1 MFIKAFD
8 KDLRGSESFQF
19 EVGKTYTTKA
29 DNPVVWFHY
38 GDKATTALCF
48 YPKEDTRFCIV
59 EPLGRTHTRYHHR
72 CVTVKSFATDT
83 IRIVRELSRDE
94 VCRLLLEENCPWW
107 LANRLRPPFA
117 VMAQYGNCLRGAFA
131 VREILTTRHDFTI
144 EQHLVLLPKKHH
156 LIVYK
161 YHYRRV
167 MAMQKPPC
175 TEVPVQPTAGGAGVG
190 AP

>member
-1 MFIKAFD
+1 MFIKAID
-8 KDLRGSESFQF
+8 KDLKGSESFQF

-59 EPLGRTHTRYHHR
+59 EPLGRTHTRYHHQF
-72 CVTVKSFATDT
+72 VTVKSHATDA

-107 LANRLRPPFA
+107 LINRLKPPFE
-117 VMAQYGNCLRGAFA
+117 VMLQYGNCLRGTFA

-144 EQHLVLLPKKHH
+144 EQHLALLPKKHH

-161 YHYRRV
+161 YHYKRA
-167 MAMQKPPC
+167 MAMQKLPC
-175 TEVPVQPTAGGAGVG
+175 TEQPAQRAAGGAGMG

>member
-1 MFIKAFD
+1 MYIKAFD
-8 KDLRGSESFQF
+8 KDLKGSESFQF

-72 CVTVKSFATDT
+72 CVTVKSFATDA
-83 IRIVRELSRDE
+83 IRIVRELSHDE
-94 VCRLLLEENCPWW
+94 VCRLLFEEHCPWW
-107 LANRLRPPFA
+107 LANYLKPPFE
-117 VMAQYGNCLRGAFA
+117 VMAKYGNSLRGELA
-131 VREILTTRHDFTI
+131 VSEILTKRSDLTVD
-144 EQHLVLLPKKHH
+144 QHLALLPKKHH
-156 LIVYK
+156 LTVYK
-161 YHYRRV
+161 YHYRKTI
-167 MAMQKPPC
+167 AMQKLKCAEQPA
-175 TEVPVQPTAGGAGVG
+175 QPTANSVGVG